1 MMVIAIL
8 IIYFT
13 FVSVSGKDRTPVPQ
27 GKITWKLKTIYIG
40 VHNYAYIYI

>member
-13 FVSVSGKDRTPVPQ
+13 FVSVSGKDRTPVRQ
-27 GKITWKLKTIYIG
+27 GKYFG